1 MYHMLMLKKKKKKM
15 LKLGEI
21 RFGSQLNG
29 HMDRMIL
36 SQGGNEHLAQATQ
49 PDEY

>member
-1 MYHMLMLKKKKKKM
+1 MYHMLMLKKKKM